1 MVTNKGNNTVQP
13 PASDGLA
20 TMPPGDCLIT
30 PAMRRQLHDR
40 RLEAGLTFVKVGELL
55 GVHGTTVQ
63 KWERGKTQR
72 CNIAV
77 WTRLQQLLDRGL
89 APAGALA
96 SAGCPDLRE
105 IDGRVYADGGMDV
118 VLRRA
123 QRLHALCV
131 KEGKPEL
138 GGELIRRL
146 TAAVD
151 AVLHKLAG

>member
-1 MVTNKGNNTVQP
+1 MVTNKGNNAVP
-13 PASDGLA
+13 MP
-20 TMPPGDCLIT
+20 PPGDCLIT

-77 WTRLQQLLDRGL
+77 WTRLQQLLEGGL
-89 APAGALA
+89 MPTGMVALD
-96 SAGCPDLRE
+96 GYPDLRE
-105 IDGRVYADGGMDV
+105 TDGRDYAVDGMDV

-131 KEGKPEL
+131 KEGKPDL
-138 GGELIRRL
+138 GGELVRRL
-146 TAAVD
+146 TSAVD